1 MGQGMM
7 IDGNDISI
15 HQLNPN
21 ANTEILQYYAGAES
35 TALQVEILFPM
46 SKWSWALIWKDATVG
61 QSMDLYFFFF
71 FLLKFPCRKQEQ
83 GREIIFFF
91 FYQLRKR

>member
-46 SKWSWALIWKDATVG
+46 SK
-61 QSMDLYFFFF
+61 
-71 FLLKFPCRKQEQ
+71 
-83 GREIIFFF
+83 
-91 FYQLRKR
+91 